1 MRDTPYISMNGQE
14 LMAKSDN
21 KTTLF
26 GHLRDCAIMAS
37 AVVERSPFSKNYRE
51 QLKKD
56 LFFCAMVHD
65 VGKSASG
72 FQYVMYGRA
81 KDWGGKRHE
90 ILSTSFAAT
99 FPDIKEEQ
107 LFAILTH
114 HRSIFSDMV
123 TSNEKTLPQHQIPFK
138 EDIDNLSPVCS
149 KMQQEWY
156 ERSNDFLQVWNQLCK
171 ELQKQEWELKEIPHL
186 KDIGLSYEWLD
197 RSKRYGQ
204 LGNIPED
211 KRRYASVLRG
221 ALISSDHLSSAE
233 IVNLPSPL
241 LLNNHPFFGE
251 DETPRPFQVVS
262 GNVSND
268 AILRAPTG
276 SGKTNAAL
284 LWAAHNQIE
293 NGRLFYVLPYTA
305 SINAMFDT
313 LQSIFG
319 KESVGLLHHKNVS
332 HLYKVQEDATHDV
345 NQAKHLADLA
355 RELYYP
361 VKVCTP
367 HQILRSALRG
377 RGWEQALIEFPGAC
391 FVFDEIHAYEP
402 RIVGLIFA
410 MIPWLKS
417 LGAKVLFASAT
428 MPRFLQQLITEHLNE
443 KLTIIEPDPS
453 TPLDSEIITKKRH
466 TLEIISCNVLE
477 YMDEFIESFPDKKL
491 LIICN
496 HVPTAQSVYKLIL
509 EGIEEGKYDIDLPVL
524 LHSRFSQQDRSDLE
538 KTIITEQ
545 PKILIATQ
553 VIEVSLNLDYNVCI
567 TEPAPI
573 DALIQR
579 FGRVNRYGYRNPETV
594 IVCRKQ
600 VNNYPI
606 YAESIVQKTLQSL
619 EPLQNAVLTERSL
632 IETADLVYA
641 DGFDETQREE
651 FERALNY
658 PDLKDFDGNTVA
670 GVYRNWVED
679 VIEGTDQSIE
689 VLPKTYRE
697 KYLDLRKNKQWVEA
711 NMLLVPLRIKQ
722 FSMLISKRYIERIS
736 EDEGVYVITA
746 PYDSQIGLQI
756 SNLPEKTNETAVFI

>member
-1 MRDTPYISMNGQE
+1 
-14 LMAKSDN
+14 
-21 KTTLF
+21 
-26 GHLRDCAIMAS
+26 
-37 AVVERSPFSKNYRE
+37 
-51 QLKKD
+51 
-56 LFFCAMVHD
+56 
-65 VGKSASG
+65 
-72 FQYVMYGRA
+72 
-81 KDWGGKRHE
+81 
-90 ILSTSFAAT
+90 
-99 FPDIKEEQ
+99 
-107 LFAILTH
+107 
-114 HRSIFSDMV
+114 
-123 TSNEKTLPQHQIPFK
+123 
-138 EDIDNLSPVCS
+138 
-149 KMQQEWY
+149 
-156 ERSNDFLQVWNQLCK
+156 
-171 ELQKQEWELKEIPHL
+171 
-186 KDIGLSYEWLD
+186 
-197 RSKRYGQ
+197 
-204 LGNIPED
+204 
-211 KRRYASVLRG
+211 
-221 ALISSDHLSSAE
+221 
-233 IVNLPSPL
+233 
-241 LLNNHPFFGE
+241 
-251 DETPRPFQVVS
+251 
-262 GNVSND
+262 
-268 AILRAPTG
+268 
-276 SGKTNAAL
+276 
-284 LWAAHNQIE
+284 
-293 NGRLFYVLPYTA
+293 
-305 SINAMFDT
+305 
-313 LQSIFG
+313 
-319 KESVGLLHHKNVS
+319 
-332 HLYKVQEDATHDV
+332 
-345 NQAKHLADLA
+345 
-355 RELYYP
+355 
-361 VKVCTP
+361 
-367 HQILRSALRG
+367 
-377 RGWEQALIEFPGAC
+377 
-391 FVFDEIHAYEP
+391 
-402 RIVGLIFA
+402 

-453 TPLDSEIITKKRH
+453 KPLDSEIITKKRH
-466 TLEIISCNVLE
+466 TLEIISFNLLE
-477 YMDEFIESFPDKKL
+477 CMDEFIERFPDKKL

-509 EGIEEGKYDIDLPVL
+509 EGIEKGKYDIDLPVL

-619 EPLQNAVLTERSL
+619 EPLQNTVLTERSL

-689 VLPKTYRE
+689 VLPKIYHK
-697 KYLDLRKNKQWVEA
+697 KYLELRKNKQWVEA

-746 PYDSQIGLQI
+746 HYDSQIGLQI
-756 SNLPEKTNETAVFI
+756 SNLPKKENESAVFI